1 MPRQARAWLPPALLL
16 LWTPGCWSLSG
27 PKSVM
32 GTVGGSL
39 SVQCQYA
46 ENFAKNNKYWCRNSC
61 LSPWKIVETTGSER
75 AGRKGRV
82 SIRDHPANLTFTV
95 TMESLTEGDAGT
107 YWCGIDTP
115 WLDRFVRDP
124 TFQVVVSVIPATTAP
139 PMGVPSKA
147 TSPTTTTAL
156 TVMSSP
162 APDGGNVTHHA
173 SNRKEFQQKQGLS
186 LQVLLPLSTLLLLL
200 LGGSTLLAWRM
211 VQRRAKGENQQPPQN
226 SSQAAKHTEPCYAN
240 LELQMRSLGA
250 QPMQP
255 MQPEVEYSIVRAPRE
270 ELHYTS
276 VAFDFQSQD
285 SKASRIRSQKAPA
298 LEPEYSVIKK
308 TSVCGGQELSPIW
321 LPEKNVT
328 HVGWY
333 LRIAV

>member
-39 SVQCQYA
+39 SVQCRY
-46 ENFAKNNKYWCRNSC
+46 EKNFAENNKYWCRNSC

-75 AGRKGRV
+75 EGRSGRV

-107 YWCGIDTP
+107 YRCGIDTP
-115 WLDRFVRDP
+115 WLDGFVRDP
-124 TFQVVVSVIPATTAP
+124 TFQVVVSVIPATSAP
-139 PMGVPSKA
+139 P
-147 TSPTTTTAL
+147 TSVHNKVTSSTTTTAR
-156 TVMSSP
+156 TAVSSP
-162 APDGGNVTHHA
+162 ALNGGNVTHHV
-173 SNRKEFQQKQGLS
+173 SNREEFQQNQGLS
-186 LQVLLPLSTLLLLL
+186 LQVLLSLSALLLLL
-200 LGGSTLLAWRM
+200 LGGSSLLAWRM
-211 VQRRAKGENQQPPQN
+211 VQRRTKGENWQPPHD
-226 SSQAAKHTEPCYAN
+226 SSQAAGHTEPCYAN
-240 LELQMRSLGA
+240 LELQMRSLQG

-255 MQPEVEYSIVRAPRE
+255 NQPEVEYSIARAPRE
-270 ELHYTS
+270 ELHYIS

-285 SKASRIRSQKAPA
+285 SKASRIHSQKAPV

-308 TSVCGGQELSPIW
+308 T
-321 LPEKNVT
+321 
-328 HVGWY
+328 
-333 LRIAV
+333 